1 MLSQLKSLT
10 KINPPVCVSKYLLA
24 TTVVLNIKRAWYS
37 QCTDTASKLFRQLN
51 STDLLKVSTYVGSH
65 CLGWV
70 TKVWKQGQNSPETPE
85 LASCPGKRAWGPVAK
100 SQRENTGWIRGSLME
115 EEGTTHPAVERGR
128 PWCGRRKG
136 SRQHAHS
143 VCLCTPR
150 GCPTVSKGEQETRW
164 QLRLHAW
171 KITSTTFR
179 VTSWQSPS
187 SCNLCFVVG
196 GFFCFLY

>member
-85 LASCPGKRAWGPVAK
+85 LASCPRAWGPVAK
-100 SQRENTGWIRGSLME
+100 SRRENTGWIRGSLME

-136 SRQHAHS
+136 SRQHALRVPSHS
-143 VCLCTPR
+143 SGLSHCEQGRTRDTLTAASACL
-150 GCPTVSKGEQETRW
+150 KNY
-164 QLRLHAW
+164 LHY
-171 KITSTTFR
+171 
-179 VTSWQSPS
+179 VQ
-187 SCNLCFVVG
+187 G
-196 GFFCFLY
+196 DFLAEPFKL

>member
-136 SRQHAHS
+136 SRQHALRVPSHS
-143 VCLCTPR
+143 SGLSHCEQGRTRDTLTAASACL
-150 GCPTVSKGEQETRW
+150 KNY
-164 QLRLHAW
+164 LHY
-171 KITSTTFR
+171 
-179 VTSWQSPS
+179 VQ
-187 SCNLCFVVG
+187 G
-196 GFFCFLY
+196 DFLAEPFKL

>member
-37 QCTDTASKLFRQLN
+37 QCTDTVSKLFRQLN

-85 LASCPGKRAWGPVAK
+85 LASCPSKRAWGPAAK
-100 SQRENTGWIRGSLME
+100 SQRKHWMDQGQFNGG
-115 EEGTTHPAVERGR
+115 GR
-128 PWCGRRKG
+128 HHTPSCRKG
-136 SRQHAHS
+136 KAM
-143 VCLCTPR
+143 VWKA
-150 GCPTVSKGEQETRW
+150 KGEQAACAPCAFALLGVVPLWARANKRHADSCVCMPEKLPP
-164 QLRLHAW
+164 LRSGWLLGRALQV
-171 KITSTTFR
+171 
-179 VTSWQSPS
+179 VT
-187 SCNLCFVVG
+187 CVL
-196 GFFCFLY
+196 

>member
-24 TTVVLNIKRAWYS
+24 TTVVLNIKRAQYS
-37 QCTDTASKLFRQLN
+37 QCTDTASKLFRHLN

-85 LASCPGKRAWGPVAK
+85 LASCPRKRAWGPVAK

-115 EEGTTHPAVERGR
+115 EEGTTHLAVERGR
-128 PWCGRRKG
+128 LWCGGRKG
-136 SRQHAHS
+136 SRQHALRVPFALLGVVPLWARANKRHADSCVCMPEKLPPIHS
-143 VCLCTPR
+143 GWLLGRALQV
-150 GCPTVSKGEQETRW
+150 
-164 QLRLHAW
+164 
-171 KITSTTFR
+171 
-179 VTSWQSPS
+179 VT
-187 SCNLCFVVG
+187 CVL
-196 GFFCFLY
+196 